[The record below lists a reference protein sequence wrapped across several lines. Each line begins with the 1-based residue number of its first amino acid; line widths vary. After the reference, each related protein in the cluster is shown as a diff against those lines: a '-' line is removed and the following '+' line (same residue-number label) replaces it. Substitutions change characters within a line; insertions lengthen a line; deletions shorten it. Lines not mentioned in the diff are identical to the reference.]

1 MQDQILDRIL
11 SPNIVPIEPASIFQ
25 SGLSLFFA
33 AIFGLLIVNSYKY
46 SSQSISG
53 GRQVKSSLLPLTLTV
68 CVIITVVKSSLALSL
83 GLVGALS
90 IVRFR
95 TPIKDPEDLVYLFL
109 SIVSGLGFG
118 ANQNLYTSLG
128 VSIILLV
135 LTFRSSNLVKRRKFL
150 KSINEFNLNF
160 EWEKKNNNIT
170 ISKIIDLL
178 ANSCNHVA
186 LIRFDQSDLRRN
198 LVLQIGLM
206 DGFDIQFVLNQ
217 LSEFDNDLDIQ
228 VSNAAI
234 DF

>member
-1 MQDQILDRIL
+1 M
-11 SPNIVPIEPASIFQ
+11 
-25 SGLSLFFA
+25 
-33 AIFGLLIVNSYKY
+33 
-46 SSQSISG
+46 
-53 GRQVKSSLLPLTLTV
+53 
-68 CVIITVVKSSLALSL
+68 
-83 GLVGALS
+83 
-90 IVRFR
+90 
-95 TPIKDPEDLVYLFL
+95 

-135 LTFRSSNLVKRRKFL
+135 LTLRSSNLVKRKKFL

-160 EWEKKNNNIT
+160 EWEKKNNNIS

-217 LSEFDNDLDIQ
+217 LSEFDNDLDVQ